1 MKDGSFVTMLFV
13 GAIII
18 MLLLF
23 FNRTI
28 QENDRMRELIVD
40 QQQVIETQNE
50 AIKQMRLLT
59 IMQSMQTDNK
69 MSPIH

>member
-18 MLLLF
+18 MLLVF
-23 FNRTI
+23 FNRTL

-40 QQQVIETQNE
+40 QQQVIETQSE

>member
-1 MKDGSFVTMLFV
+1 MKDGSYITNLFV

-18 MLLLF
+18 MLAVF

-28 QENDRMRELIVD
+28 QENDKMREIIVN

-59 IMQSMQTDNK
+59 IMQGYRVEDKT
-69 MSPIH
+69 SPIH

>member
-1 MKDGSFVTMLFV
+1 MKDGSYITKLFV

-18 MLLLF
+18 MLAVF

-28 QENDRMRELIVD
+28 QENDKMREIIVN

-59 IMQSMQTDNK
+59 IMQGYRVEDKT
-69 MSPIH
+69 SPIH

>member
-1 MKDGSFVTMLFV
+1 MLAV
-13 GAIII
+13 
-18 MLLLF
+18 F

-28 QENDRMRELIVD
+28 QENDKMREIIVN

-59 IMQSMQTDNK
+59 IMQGYRVEDKT
-69 MSPIH
+69 SPIH

>member
-1 MKDGSFVTMLFV
+1 MKDGSYVTKLFV

-18 MLLLF
+18 MLAVF

-28 QENDRMRELIVD
+28 QENNRMRELIID

-50 AIKQMRLLT
+50 AIQQMRFLT
-59 IMQSMQTDNK
+59 IMQGYRIEDKT
-69 MSPIH
+69 SPIH

>member
-1 MKDGSFVTMLFV
+1 MKDGSYITKLFV

-18 MLLLF
+18 MLAVF

-28 QENDRMRELIVD
+28 QENDRMKDIIVD

-59 IMQSMQTDNK
+59 IMQGYSVEDKT
-69 MSPIH
+69 SPIH